1 MGDNKIFMRQFTIL
15 FAIFCAAI
23 IACQKSGPEVNQPSE
38 TGILTVDLTERLSSK
53 AAFETVYDSEK
64 AIRFAN
70 IYVYNEAGNLIA
82 SRYLPEGISSA
93 SMSCAPGI
101 MTVVAIVNHTPSD
114 FAASNLSTVSKE
126 IVSMESYPDID
137 SGLPMYACSSCK
149 VIAGSDISCSL
160 TCTRLHSRVV
170 LRSVKNAAMYEITL
184 KNIFLSNV
192 QTLICLDASE
202 VPVPRFINKEG
213 RDRTDSANGSYAIID
228 GISYMAEIPDMTFK
242 EIDKSIGIGTTYAPQ
257 NPYMFYCFRNGSE
270 VDPNGYHSNFSPQ
283 RTVLVLTIDI
293 AGKDY
298 YYPVVLA
305 SDKGI
310 QPNHTYTVD
319 VSVSGPGSNDPND
332 IIHKSDI
339 GISITTSRWNDGTP
353 VSETI

>member
-1 MGDNKIFMRQFTIL
+1 
-15 FAIFCAAI
+15 
-23 IACQKSGPEVNQPSE
+23 
-38 TGILTVDLTERLSSK
+38 
-53 AAFETVYDSEK
+53 
-64 AIRFAN
+64 
-70 IYVYNEAGNLIA
+70 
-82 SRYLPEGISSA
+82 
-93 SMSCAPGI
+93 
-101 MTVVAIVNHTPSD
+101 
-114 FAASNLSTVSKE
+114 
-126 IVSMESYPDID
+126 
-137 SGLPMYACSSCK
+137 
-149 VIAGSDISCSL
+149 
-160 TCTRLHSRVV
+160 
-170 LRSVKNAAMYEITL
+170 
-184 KNIFLSNV
+184 
-192 QTLICLDASE
+192 
-202 VPVPRFINKEG
+202 
-213 RDRTDSANGSYAIID
+213 
-228 GISYMAEIPDMTFK
+228 MTFK